1 MTARSMAFVG
11 VSQRRVLGA
20 CEYAR
25 MASSSS
31 IRRPAGLKG
40 FLSRIRFGAVAWWRV
55 HRGDLAKYAII
66 SVVVGVALLLGVMV
80 WDARLADRQNDLA
93 TTIAE
98 RQDQLATTI
107 AERQD
112 QLAQDLANQAE
123 VLENTRFVRQI
134 ATTKGN
140 TPKTFAI
147 INLSGAQLMGLSLP
161 CTDVRQRVGCADFRD
176 ADLREANLTS
186 TDLGGA
192 DLSLADL
199 RKALLSDSDF
209 SGAELLDAD
218 LSGVVPGGVH
228 LGPSIFQ
235 GAHMRRTRLIQAR
248 LPMADFRKAT
258 LLYARANE
266 ADLSGGD
273 FRNAYLKGTYFKRA
287 DLRYANFSGAN
298 MVPDGDMVS
307 VDLRSADL
315 RGANFTGADLR
326 RAVLTDVC
334 FDDTTKWGSNTP
346 PASSSC

>member
-1 MTARSMAFVG
+1 MAFVG

-20 CEYAR
+20 WEHAR
-25 MASSSS
+25 MASSSR
-31 IRRPAGLKG
+31 IRPAGLKG

-55 HRGDLAKYAII
+55 QRGDLAKYAII
-66 SVVVGVALLLGVMV
+66 SVVVGVALLFGAMV

-123 VLENTRFVRQI
+123 VLENTRFVRRI
-134 ATTKGN
+134 ATTNG
-140 TPKTFAI
+140 KTLKPFAV
-147 INLSGAQLMGLSLP
+147 INLSGAQLVGLSLP
-161 CTDVRQRVGCADFRD
+161 CTDVRHRVGCADFRN
-176 ADLREANLTS
+176 ADLREANLRS
-186 TDLGGA
+186 ADLGGA
-192 DLSLADL
+192 DLSYADL
-199 RKALLSDSDF
+199 RKAILSDSDF

-218 LSGVVPGGVH
+218 LGDVATVAERAG
-228 LGPSIFQ
+228 FQ

-248 LPMADFRKAT
+248 LVAADFRKAT

-273 FRNAYLKGTYFKRA
+273 FRNAYLKGSHFKRA
-287 DLRYANFSGAN
+287 DLRDANFSGAN
-298 MVPDGDMVS
+298 MVSGGDMVS
-307 VDLRSADL
+307 VDLTSADL
-315 RGANFTGADLR
+315 RGADFTGADLR

-334 FDDTTKWGSNTP
+334 FDAKTKWGSNPP